1 MNIASTLYCLKNLQL
16 IFWSINKLREVSYL
30 IEGSFE
36 VNIEDNKFIMNAG
49 DSVRIP
55 PYTRHKF
62 WNKTDKE
69 AVLIFAITPPDF

>member
-30 IEGSFE
+30 IEGNLE
-36 VNIEDNKFIMNAG
+36 VNIEDNIFIMNAG

-62 WNKTDKE
+62 CNKTDKE
-69 AVLIFAITPPDF
+69 VILIFTITPPYF